1 MDFKPGFR
9 LSKID
14 ILAIIGGVVVAGASF
29 PYSSVITF
37 LVLFVVGHF
46 FLFCNIIRMSRPSE
60 LIWSGIFLALSSASL
75 LKGFPSWSVTVL
87 ISTLLTAILVVIETR
102 KSSYHGVSW
111 QKINPGLPDWFSANI
126 SKDGKS

>member
-14 ILAIIGGVVVAGASF
+14 ILAIIGGAVVAAASF

-46 FLFCNIIRMSRPSE
+46 FLFCNIIRMSRSSE

-111 QKINPGLPDWFSANI
+111 QKINPGLPDWFSANV
-126 SKDGKS
+126 SKDGNS

>member
-1 MDFKPGFR
+1 MEFKPGFR

-14 ILAIIGGVVVAGASF
+14 ILAIIGGVVVAAASF

-60 LIWSGIFLALSSASL
+60 LIWSAIFLGLSSASL
-75 LKGFPSWSVTVL
+75 LKGFPSWSVTAL
-87 ISTLLTAILVVIETR
+87 ISTLLTVILVVIETR
-102 KSSYHGVSW
+102 KSSYHGVAW
-111 QKINPGLPDWFSANI
+111 QKVNPGLPDWFSANV
-126 SKDGKS
+126 SKDGND

>member
-14 ILAIIGGVVVAGASF
+14 ILAIICGVVVAAASF
-29 PYSSVITF
+29 SYSSVITF

-111 QKINPGLPDWFSANI
+111 QKI
-126 SKDGKS
+126 K

>member
-1 MDFKPGFR
+1 MEFKPGFR

-87 ISTLLTAILVVIETR
+87 ISTLLTVLLVVIETR
-102 KSSYHGVSW
+102 KSSYHGVAW
-111 QKINPGLPDWFSANI
+111 QKVNPGLPDWFFTNV
-126 SKDGKS
+126 SKDGNS

>member
-1 MDFKPGFR
+1 MEFKPGFR

-14 ILAIIGGVVVAGASF
+14 ILAIIGGVVVAAASF
-29 PYSSVITF
+29 SYSSVITF

-75 LKGFPSWSVTVL
+75 LKGLPSWSVTVL
-87 ISTLLTAILVVIETR
+87 ISALLTVLLVVIETK
-102 KSSYHGVSW
+102 KSSYHGVAW

-126 SKDGKS
+126 SKDGKN

>member
-1 MDFKPGFR
+1 MEFKPGFR

-14 ILAIIGGVVVAGASF
+14 ILAIICGVVVAAASF
-29 PYSSVITF
+29 SYSSVITF

-75 LKGFPSWSVTVL
+75 LKGLPSWSVTVL
-87 ISTLLTAILVVIETR
+87 ISALLTVLLVVIETK
-102 KSSYHGVSW
+102 KSSYHGVAW

-126 SKDGKS
+126 SKDGKN

>member
-1 MDFKPGFR
+1 MEFKPGFR

-14 ILAIIGGVVVAGASF
+14 ILAIIGGVVVAAASF

-102 KSSYHGVSW
+102 KSSYHGVAW

-126 SKDGKS
+126 SKDDNS